1 MNEPSKHLEESTLQ
15 IILPGAPIVG
25 VFYTN
30 NKRGLQYHTFPV
42 LSWSHEQEH
51 QRFILVLAPLA
62 EVIVQCPTVCY

>member
-42 LSWSHEQEH
+42 LS
-51 QRFILVLAPLA
+51 
-62 EVIVQCPTVCY
+62 